1 MILET
6 NAGYQVVLIMPKRYR
21 IAYFLTPSFPRS
33 ISNYWGITE
42 QGVRYEPDVTGWID
56 RLSSASLT
64 DPDCRGDVEE
74 ICKLVTDEMRS
85 WKKNEALGMKT
96 PQPFND
102 ADIARVVA
110 AYVDL
115 DNKDMFLESFEM
127 CPFKVLPSTFRS
139 VGAALLRY
147 GLESLLPK

>member
-1 MILET
+1 
-6 NAGYQVVLIMPKRYR
+6 MPKRYR
-21 IAYFLTPSFPRS
+21 IAYFLTPSFPRT
-33 ISNYWGITE
+33 ISNYWGMTKNK
-42 QGVRYEPDVTGWID
+42 GVRYKPDVTGWID
-56 RLSSASLT
+56 RLSASLS

-74 ICKLVTDEMRS
+74 ICKLVTHEMRN
-85 WKKNEALGMKT
+85 WKKKEALGMKN

-127 CPFKVLPSTFRS
+127 CPYKVLPSTFRS

-147 GLESLLPK
+147 ELESLLPK

>member
-1 MILET
+1 
-6 NAGYQVVLIMPKRYR
+6 MPKRYR
-21 IAYFLTPSFPRS
+21 IAYFLTPSFPRI
-33 ISNYWGITE
+33 ISNYWGMTKNK
-42 QGVRYEPDVTGWID
+42 GVRYEPDVTGWID
-56 RLSSASLT
+56 RLSASLS

-74 ICKLVTDEMRS
+74 ICKLVTNEMRS
-85 WKKNEALGMKT
+85 WKKNEALGMKA

-127 CPFKVLPSTFRS
+127 CPYKVLPLTFRF

-147 GLESLLPK
+147 ELESLLPK